1 MKEKAAKTR
10 QPSTALSQRFMRP
23 SSSPRP
29 TSLMTENIKDE
40 IQFIN
45 VDKCIPFRGQAR
57 GNFNTQELEAM
68 AQTMI
73 EHGVRQPLTVIQAS
87 DSANTYEVV
96 SGERRLRA
104 AKIAGLL
111 KVPCIIIF
119 DVKKAEEIS
128 LIENIHRKDLH
139 PIELGKAYARLIE
152 KGLCSTQEEIAKKV
166 STTRSHVVE
175 AMQFAELPE
184 DVCDKVLKNELS
196 TRAFLRVLVKCRRG
210 DMMAF
215 VDNEIAKMNGSG
227 KRSESPSGQKKSEQK
242 KINVIQ
248 ISLSAGQLK
257 VDHKGLVKCS
267 KDTLG
272 SLKTNLLSLIDNIDN
287 AVAQME

>member
-1 MKEKAAKTR
+1 M
-10 QPSTALSQRFMRP
+10 
-23 SSSPRP
+23 
-29 TSLMTENIKDE
+29 
-40 IQFIN
+40 
-45 VDKCIPFRGQAR
+45 
-57 GNFNTQELEAM
+57 
-68 AQTMI
+68 
-73 EHGVRQPLTVIQAS
+73 
-87 DSANTYEVV
+87 
-96 SGERRLRA
+96 
-104 AKIAGLL
+104 
-111 KVPCIIIF
+111 
-119 DVKKAEEIS
+119 
-128 LIENIHRKDLH
+128 
-139 PIELGKAYARLIE
+139 
-152 KGLCSTQEEIAKKV
+152 
-166 STTRSHVVE
+166 
-175 AMQFAELPE
+175 
-184 DVCDKVLKNELS
+184 
-196 TRAFLRVLVKCRRG
+196 RVLVKCRRG